1 MTARDMQHSVSRRHW
16 MKALGVGTAAAL
28 AGCTG
33 GDGGSAAEGGADDG
47 GSAGN
52 GSNSDGGSSGG
63 GGGKSKLIMW
73 NAAFQGDENKPWQD
87 WYTTQF
93 QEQYDSSINVS
104 AFEYPDARQKYLT
117 GGRTGDPDVIE
128 GVLSHLSEYAK
139 ADLIEPI
146 GDRAEGLDYF
156 EGYVD
161 SALEAMTYEGKLYGL
176 PYTGN
181 GRALVYRKDVF
192 DELGLE
198 PPETADE
205 FLEVGRE
212 IKNADVDVEAFH
224 NCTKDGSVRAFQ
236 EFMSHVYQ
244 HEDNVYKREGDS
256 WTLVPSA
263 ETFGLVFDT
272 FYAQVWAGDD
282 PIANTEQL
290 GTGWQVNDPGYL
302 NGKFAMIE
310 CGPWLRG
317 WTTGSDINDSEK
329 TKTILNENT
338 AIAHLPRAEGG
349 SKGTYLE
356 VKPVMLNANSEQK
369 EDAWKALSFFTS
381 PESLAEGK
389 KVSAGDYIT
398 PVHEDV
404 ESTLDNENWKPF
416 LDVFET
422 GKALSKISW
431 GPVREAFYTHMQNV
445 AYGKS
450 DPYKAG
456 KQFHSEL
463 KDLESKV

>member
-1 MTARDMQHSVSRRHW
+1 MTETNHSPTRRNVL
-16 MKALGVGTAAAL
+16 KALGVGTAVGL

-33 GDGGSAAEGGADDG
+33 GGGSAAQEGTPGQTD
-47 GSAGN
+47 S
-52 GSNSDGGSSGG
+52 SKSGGSSNS
-63 GGGKSKLIMW
+63 KSDLIMW

-87 WYTTQF
+87 WYTKQF
-93 QEQYDSSINVS
+93 RKQHDTSISVS

-117 GGRTGDPDVIE
+117 GGRTGNPDVIE

-139 ADLIEPI
+139 AGLIEPI
-146 GDRAEGLDYF
+146 GDRAEQLEYF
-156 EGYVD
+156 DGYVQ
-161 SALEAMTYEGKLYGL
+161 SALDAMTYEGKLYGL

-181 GRALVYRKDVF
+181 GRALVYRKDIF
-192 DELGLE
+192 EELGLDA
-198 PPETADE
+198 PETAE
-205 FLEVGRE
+205 QFLEAGRAINE
-212 IKNADVDVEAFH
+212 ADTDVTAFH

-244 HEDNVYKREGDS
+244 HEDHVYTREGDS

-263 ETFGLVFDT
+263 ETFGLVFDK
-272 FYAQVWAGDD
+272 FYAQVWAGDN
-282 PIANTEQL
+282 PIADPEQL

-317 WTTGSDINDSEK
+317 WTTGSDIDDSEK
-329 TKTILNENT
+329 TKTLLDEKT

-369 EDAWKALSFFTS
+369 ESAWKALSLFSS
-381 PESLAEGK
+381 PESLRQGK
-389 KVSAGDYIT
+389 QVSAGDYLT
-398 PVHEDV
+398 PVHTDIEP
-404 ESTLDNENWKPF
+404 TIDNENWKPF
-416 LDVFET
+416 LDVFKS
-422 GKALSKISW
+422 GKALAKISW
-431 GPVREAFYTHMQNV
+431 GPVREAFYSHMQNV

-463 KDLESKV
+463 KDLETKV